1 MNILPYRISFL
12 KALKRR
18 LAERFSKVRS
28 HLQYLRFDPS
38 KPSKT
43 EFLKLETLEQ
53 EAWIEEVEPDYG
65 ERLYGEGFLGSSY
78 QLDPSTLDE
87 RLQYREDYGVGG
99 MIASQMSGIGDER
112 QDEIEGGAT
121 LNDDELEALHY
132 AIAEEDYHGWDIH
145 SGCYIKLRLGA
156 VFALYEGED
165 LGQGGASFELERVFA
180 SKRKALTYLSLK
192 PFIAMDKSY

>member
-1 MNILPYRISFL
+1 MPYRISFL

-18 LAERFSKVRS
+18 FAERFSKVRS

-53 EAWIEEVEPDYG
+53 EAWIEEAEPDYG

-99 MIASQMSGIGDER
+99 MIASQIPGIGDER
-112 QDEIEGGAT
+112 QNEIDDGASF
-121 LNDDELEALHY
+121 NDVKIDALKV
-132 AIAEEDYHGWDIH
+132 AIAEHDENGWDIH
-145 SGCYIKLRLGA
+145 SGCYIKVRFGA
-156 VFALYEGED
+156 VFALYAGED
-165 LGQGGASFELERVFA
+165 VGQGGASFELERVFA
-180 SKRKALTYLSLK
+180 NKRQVMAYLSSK
-192 PFIAMDKSY
+192 PMIVLEV